1 MQVAKNTVVTVYYEL
16 FDEDNE
22 LIDKPEE
29 PMSYLHGEYGDIFP
43 LVEEALEGKKAGDVI
58 DIDLSVDD
66 AFGEIEE
73 ELVRVEKLDVFPTDV
88 EVGMM
93 FEADD
98 PELGETLLFR
108 VVEIADG
115 NAIVDANHPLAGM
128 NIRFKATIDSVRE
141 ASKEEIQHGH
151 VHGEHGHQ
159 HH

>member
-29 PMSYLHGEYGDIFP
+29 PMSYLHGGYGDIFP
-43 LVEEALEGKKAGDVI
+43 LVEEALEGKKVGDLI
-58 DIDLSVDD
+58 DVDLSVDD

-73 ELVRVEKLDVFPTDV
+73 ELVREEKLDVFPTDV

-93 FEADD
+93 FETDD
-98 PELGETLLFR
+98 PETDEVMVFR
-108 VVEIADG
+108 VVDIADG
-115 NAIVDANHPLAGM
+115 KAVVDANHPLAGVK
-128 NIRFKATIDSVRE
+128 IRFKATIADIRA
-141 ASKEEIQHGH
+141 ASADEVQHGH
-151 VHGEHGHQ
+151 AHGAHGH